1 MPMIKNQRILAF
13 IPARGGSKGLP
24 RKNVLPLGGK
34 PLVVW
39 TIEQALRAG
48 VFDTVMVST
57 DDAEIAAIARASGAE
72 VPSLRPAHLAQ
83 DATPTI
89 DVILHVIDE
98 YRANG
103 KEFDYV
109 ALLEPTSPLR
119 ARDDLATAV
128 HQLVHADGDADALVS
143 VGEIHMESPFIAQVV
158 TGGRVEPLMP
168 VEFAGIFQRQQ
179 LRTTYFPYGVIYL
192 SRTQTLVAHRK
203 FYQPR
208 TLPYYIQ
215 RWQNFEIDDAIDMLA
230 VEAVIRIYGKE
241 ME

>member
-1 MPMIKNQRILAF
+1 MIKNHRILGF

-24 RKNVLPLGGK
+24 RKNVLPVAGK

-39 TIEQALRAG
+39 TIEQALQAG
-48 VFDTVMVST
+48 VFATVMVST
-57 DDAEIAAIARASGAE
+57 DDEEIAAIARASGAD
-72 VPSLRPAHLAQ
+72 VPSMRPAHLAQ

-98 YRANG
+98 YRAQG
-103 KEFDYV
+103 KVFDYV

-119 ARDDLATAV
+119 ARNDLSRAV
-128 HQLVHADGDADALVS
+128 EQLVDAAGNADALVS
-143 VGEIHMESPFIAQVV
+143 LGEIHMESPFIAQVV
-158 TGGRVEPLMP
+158 TDGRVEPLMP

-192 SRTQTLVAHRK
+192 SRTETLVKHRK

-208 TLPYYIQ
+208 TLPYFIQ
-215 RWQNFEIDDAIDMLA
+215 RWQNFEIDDAIDLLA
-230 VEAVIRIYGKE
+230 VESVIGRYRKE